1 MNEITQG
8 INELTA
14 PLRQVIIFGLVW
26 LVYAAGRLIWRN
38 YQKAKPDSLSSRVDK
53 ILKIL
58 PEIQTSI
65 PDLESDLKEVNDR
78 IINMASDINT
88 IKELRLK

>member
-1 MNEITQG
+1 LNEIAEA
-8 INELTA
+8 INNLTA
-14 PLRQVIIFGLVW
+14 PLRQVVIFGVIW
-26 LVYAAGRLIWRN
+26 LLYAAGRLIWRN

-58 PEIQTSI
+58 PEIKTSTS
-65 PDLESDLKEVNDR
+65 DLESDLKEASDR
-78 IINMASDINT
+78 IIDMASDIKT

>member
-1 MNEITQG
+1 MNEIAQG
-8 INELTA
+8 ISELTA
-14 PLRQVIIFGLVW
+14 PLRQVVIFGVVW
-26 LVYAAGRLIWRN
+26 LLYAAGRLIWRN

-58 PEIQTSI
+58 PEIKTSTS
-65 PDLESDLKEVNDR
+65 DLESDLKEASDR
-78 IINMASDINT
+78 IIDMASDIKT

>member
-1 MNEITQG
+1 MNEIAQG
-8 INELTA
+8 INDLTA
-14 PLRQVIIFGLVW
+14 PLRQVVIFGFVW
-26 LVYAAGRLIWRN
+26 LLYAACRLIWRN

-58 PEIQTSI
+58 SEMQTRIS
-65 PDLESDLKEVNDR
+65 DLESDLKETSDR
-78 IINMASDINT
+78 IIDMASDINT